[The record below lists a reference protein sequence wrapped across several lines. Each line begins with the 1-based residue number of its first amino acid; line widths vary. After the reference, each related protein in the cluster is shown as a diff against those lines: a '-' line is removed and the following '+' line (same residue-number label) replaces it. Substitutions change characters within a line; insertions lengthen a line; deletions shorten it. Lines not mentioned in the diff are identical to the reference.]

1 MGEGGSFQGIRD
13 RAPFPKRPG
22 KRAQSLVY
30 FPYFPLWNF
39 TEEAP
44 RVQVFGPSPNLL
56 PDAFG
61 RIVFTDETA
70 VFEDLVLKKRRR
82 LSEND
87 QINIL
92 PEPAGQI
99 CLQLEFFAAGDR
111 LFCDDRQIDI
121 ASPPVPSGGRRSEN
135 IDGRNVLSPPEYG
148 GQVLHFSVLHI
159 RGVSSRLLIKY
170 VAGKVELIH
179 EVIQGIG

>member
-1 MGEGGSFQGIRD
+1 
-13 RAPFPKRPG
+13 
-22 KRAQSLVY
+22 L
-30 FPYFPLWNF
+30 NF

-92 PEPAGQI
+92 PEPNGQI
-99 CLQLEFFAAGDR
+99 RLQPESFAAGDYF
-111 LFCDDRQIDI
+111 FCDDRQIDI
-121 ASPPVPSGGRRSEN
+121 ASQPVPSGGRRSEN

-148 GQVLHFSVLHI
+148 GQVLKFIVLRENI
-159 RGVSSRLLIKY
+159 
-170 VAGKVELIH
+170 
-179 EVIQGIG
+179 

>member
-1 MGEGGSFQGIRD
+1 VGS
-13 RAPFPKRPG
+13 
-22 KRAQSLVY
+22 L
-30 FPYFPLWNF
+30 LNF
-39 TEEAP
+39 TEKAP

-92 PEPAGQI
+92 PEPNGQI
-99 CLQLEFFAAGDR
+99 RLQPESFASGDHF
-111 LFCDDRQIDI
+111 FCDDRQIDI
-121 ASPPVPSGGRRSEN
+121 ASPSVPSGGRRSEN

-148 GQVLHFSVLHI
+148 GQVLKFIVLRENI
-159 RGVSSRLLIKY
+159 
-170 VAGKVELIH
+170 
-179 EVIQGIG
+179 

>member
-1 MGEGGSFQGIRD
+1 
-13 RAPFPKRPG
+13 
-22 KRAQSLVY
+22 L
-30 FPYFPLWNF
+30 NF

-87 QINIL
+87 QINTCRSRMDRSASSLSLSRRVIT
-92 PEPAGQI
+92 
-99 CLQLEFFAAGDR
+99 FFAM
-111 LFCDDRQIDI
+111 I
-121 ASPPVPSGGRRSEN
+121 ARSISLPRRS
-135 IDGRNVLSPPEYG
+135 LP
-148 GQVLHFSVLHI
+148 
-159 RGVSSRLLIKY
+159 
-170 VAGKVELIH
+170 VAVDPKI
-179 EVIQGIG
+179 